1 MVVSRTIRKGAL
13 VFALAALAGTA
24 DATERDDDL
33 ALVRRAV
40 AESRIAQD
48 ASATPPAEAP
58 AHGRAERK
66 RAPRWLKVRIA
77 PERGGGDRVSVNVPL
92 ALVRF
97 VGDVD
102 VDLGCEDEREHEV
115 CGMSVLDLLDE
126 LESGQDLVEIDG
138 GDAKIRI
145 WVE

>member
-1 MVVSRTIRKGAL
+1 M
-13 VFALAALAGTA
+13 FALASLAGTA
-24 DATERDDDL
+24 SATERDDDL
-33 ALVRRAV
+33 ALVKRVV
-40 AESRIAQD
+40 AENRGAQE
-48 ASATPPAEAP
+48 AGATRPAEAP
-58 AHGRAERK
+58 ERAERK

-77 PERGGGDRVSVNVPL
+77 PERGTGEKVSVNVPL
-92 ALVRF
+92 ALVRL

-102 VDLGCEDEREHEV
+102 VDLGCEDEREHEA

-138 GDAKIRI
+138 GDAKIRV